1 MLIKYQKLELTYQKR
16 FGRGLR
22 EPGLSLKLDEIS
34 TKIDILSNLRPEPL
48 GWPRRGG
55 GVAIT
60 NVINFDIRDARDLR
74 DYEAPE
80 QYE

>member
-1 MLIKYQKLELTYQKR
+1 MYQKR
-16 FGRGLR
+16 FGRGIR
-22 EPGLSLKLDEIS
+22 EPGLSLKIDKIS
-34 TKIDILSNLRPEPL
+34 KKTDILSSLRPEPL

-60 NVINFDIRDARDLR
+60 NLINFDIRDARELR